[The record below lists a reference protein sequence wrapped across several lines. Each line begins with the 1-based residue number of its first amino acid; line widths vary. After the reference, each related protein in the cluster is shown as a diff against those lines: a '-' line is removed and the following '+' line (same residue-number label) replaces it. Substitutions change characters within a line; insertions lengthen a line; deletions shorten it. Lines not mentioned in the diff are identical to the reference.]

1 MRVAERAERRDR
13 GDDDRGDYLPDVGLA
28 ALAPI
33 DVAVRFRRVGPVG
46 RESVRV
52 AVNARP
58 VLLVHFVVVVEGD
71 RGREAE
77 VRGPDQASRL
87 HRGVWEQ
94 GLPGGALE
102 DCHRLP
108 HAQAESCHRHLY
120 E

>member
-1 MRVAERAERRDR
+1 MHCAERRDR

-77 VRGPDQASRL
+77 VRSPARKTCPRIADGP
-87 HRGVWEQ
+87 G
-94 GLPGGALE
+94 
-102 DCHRLP
+102 
-108 HAQAESCHRHLY
+108 RHLDDLGVRR
-120 E
+120 ECEKGVGRAAGN